1 MKITINGT
9 EKEVELKQ
17 IYTREVDRNYNNAL
31 MEWVKANPNN
41 PNEIDIPLNNIQ
53 KANDILVESMTN
65 LTTEEINM
73 MTWKDFNKV
82 LWEIIRI
89 KNGS

>member
-9 EKEVELKQ
+9 EKEVELKK

-31 MEWVKANPNN
+31 MEWVKANPNT
-41 PNEIDIPLNNIQ
+41 PNDIDIPLNNIQ

-65 LTTEEINM
+65 LTAEEINM
-73 MTWKDFNKV
+73 MTGKDFNKV

>member
-9 EKEVELKQ
+9 EKEVELKK
-17 IYTREVDRNYNNAL
+17 IYTREVDRDYNNAL
-31 MEWVKANPNN
+31 MEWVKANPNT
-41 PNEIDIPLNNIQ
+41 PNDIDIPLNNIQ

-65 LTTEEINM
+65 LTAEEINM
-73 MTWKDFNKV
+73 MTGKDFNKV